1 MFYKVG
7 LKIYLL
13 GDVMNLTNTMSP
25 QLFLYEKIKPFGLP
39 IAILMLM
46 VMMVIPLPSILLD
59 IFFTTNILLS
69 LLILMVALHTFRP
82 LDFSSFPTVLLFAT
96 ILRLGLNVASTRI
109 VLSAGHTGPDAAG
122 KVIEAFGEF
131 VIAGNYV
138 VGIFVFA
145 ILIIINL
152 VVITK
157 GAGRVSEVSARFTLD
172 AMPGKQMAIDAD
184 LNAGLLTSE
193 EAKQRR
199 DDVAK
204 EADFYGSM
212 DGASKFVK
220 GDAVAGILILLIN
233 IIGGLIIGI
242 AQHDLPASVAAENY
256 IILSVGDGLV
266 AQIPSLLLAIA
277 TAIIVTRVSTSQDLS
292 QQIGSQIGMKQAWLP
307 SAGVLFLLG
316 LIPGMPNVLFLI
328 ASGLTFFIWW
338 RIKQKEDETNDGS
351 DTINENGETVVKEEK
366 DDDNSINLSEIADN
380 SAISMQLGYGLIQ
393 MVDDENDGPLIARIT
408 GVRKQISKELGFIIP
423 PVRIR
428 DDLSLDANHY
438 RIRIGQEIVA
448 EDKVFPQ
455 LILAI
460 PGESAQTKIEGT
472 DVKDPS
478 FGMEATWIERHQQ
491 AKAENLG
498 YMVVEPESVI
508 ATHLNQVLSSQ
519 ANELL
524 GQDDVQA
531 LLDNLSKTSPQL
543 VSSTVPKL
551 IPLNILTSVLKL
563 LLAERMP
570 ISDLRRILE
579 VLASQ
584 NHKNNSPLDIAESI
598 RPAISGLLI
607 QQIAPLNS
615 PLPVITFS
623 AELEQMIVNI
633 SKQTGA
639 NGLIL
644 EASLIQ
650 KIVTAV
656 NSVMEKMQ
664 NENRKAVMI
673 TAPVI
678 RRDLSHMLRQHIPNL
693 DVLSFTELP
702 DNKKIEVIANIG
714 SEEQNNN

>member
-1 MFYKVG
+1 
-7 LKIYLL
+7 
-13 GDVMNLTNTMSP
+13 MNLTNTLGGQISLP
-25 QLFLYEKIKPFGLP
+25 EKIKPFGLP
-39 IAILMLM
+39 VAILMLM
-46 VMMVIPLPSILLD
+46 VMMVIPLPSFLLD

-69 LLILMVALHTFRP
+69 LLILMVSIHTFRP

-199 DDVAK
+199 EDIAK

-220 GDAVAGILILLIN
+220 GDAIAGILILLIN

-242 AQHDLPASVAAENY
+242 AQHNLPVSTAAENY

-292 QQIGSQIGMKQAWLP
+292 KQIGSQIGVKQAWLP
-307 SAGVLFLLG
+307 SACVLFLLG
-316 LIPGMPNVLFLI
+316 LIPGMPNTLFLLG
-328 ASGLTFFIWW
+328 SGLTFFVWW
-338 RIKQKEDETNDGS
+338 MLRKKSEELDEDIRISDENNDIED
-351 DTINENGETVVKEEK
+351 VKDE
-366 DDDNSINLSEIADN
+366 NSISLSEIADN

-393 MVDDENDGPLIARIT
+393 LVDDENEGPLIARIT
-408 GVRKQISKELGFIIP
+408 GVRKQISKELGFVIP
-423 PVRIR
+423 QVRIR
-428 DDLSLDANHY
+428 DDLTLEANHY

-448 EDKVFPQ
+448 EDKIFPQ
-455 LILAI
+455 LLLAI
-460 PGESAQTKIEGT
+460 PGDSAQTKIEGT

-478 FGMEATWIERHQQ
+478 FNMDATWIEPHQQ
-491 AKAENLG
+491 ARAENLG
-498 YMVVEPESVI
+498 YMVVEPEAVI
-508 ATHLNQVLSSQ
+508 ATHLNQILSKQ
-519 ANELL
+519 ASELL

-543 VSSTVPKL
+543 VSSAVPKL
-551 IPLNILTSVLKL
+551 IPLNILTSILKS
-563 LLAERMP
+563 LLAEKMP
-570 ISDLRRILE
+570 ISDLKRILE

-584 NHKNNSPLDIAESI
+584 NIKNMSPIELAEAV
-598 RPAISGLLI
+598 RPTISGLLI

-615 PLPVITFS
+615 PLPIITFS

-633 SKQTGA
+633 AKQTGA

-644 EASLIQ
+644 EANLIQ
-650 KIVTAV
+650 KIVTAINNV
-656 NSVMEKMQ
+656 IEKLQ
-664 NENRKAVMI
+664 SENRKAVMI

-678 RRDLSHMLRQHIPNL
+678 RRDLSHMLRQHIPTL

-702 DNKKIEVIANIG
+702 DNKKIEVVANIG
-714 SEEQNNN
+714 SEEQNKD

>member
-1 MFYKVG
+1 
-7 LKIYLL
+7 
-13 GDVMNLTNTMSP
+13 MNLTNTLASQISLP
-25 QLFLYEKIKPFGLP
+25 EKLKPFGLP
-39 IAILMLM
+39 IAVLMLM
-46 VMMVIPLPSILLD
+46 VMMVIPLPAFLLD

-69 LLILMVALHTFRP
+69 LLILMVSIHTFRP

-109 VLSAGHTGPDAAG
+109 VLSEGHTGPDAAG

-193 EAKQRR
+193 DAKQRR
-199 DDVAK
+199 EDIAK

-220 GDAVAGILILLIN
+220 GDAIAGILILLIN

-242 AQHDLPASVAAENY
+242 AQHNLPVSTAAENY

-292 QQIGSQIGMKQAWLP
+292 KQIGSQIGVKQAWLP
-307 SAGVLFLLG
+307 SACVLFLLG
-316 LIPGMPNVLFLI
+316 LIPGMPNTLFLLG
-328 ASGLTFFIWW
+328 SFLTFSVWW
-338 RIKQKEDETNDGS
+338 IIKNKNEETEDKITLSNDNQ
-351 DTINENGETVVKEEK
+351 DVDDKK
-366 DDDNSINLSEIADN
+366 DDNSISLSDIADN

-393 MVDDENDGPLIARIT
+393 LVDDENDGPLIARIT

-423 PVRIR
+423 QVRIR
-428 DDLSLDANHY
+428 DDLTLEANHY

-448 EDKVFPQ
+448 EDKIFPQ
-455 LILAI
+455 LLLAI
-460 PGESAQTKIEGT
+460 PGDSAQTKIEGT

-478 FGMEATWIERHQQ
+478 FNMDATWIEPHQQ
-491 AKAENLG
+491 ARAENLG
-498 YMVVEPESVI
+498 YMVVEPEAVI
-508 ATHLNQVLSSQ
+508 ATHLNQILSKQ
-519 ANELL
+519 AAELL

-531 LLDNLSKTSPQL
+531 LLDNLSKSSPQL

-551 IPLNILTSVLKL
+551 ISLNILTSILKS
-563 LLAERMP
+563 LLAEKMP
-570 ISDLRRILE
+570 ISDLKRILE

-584 NHKNNSPLDIAESI
+584 NVKNMSPIELAEAV
-598 RPAISGLLI
+598 RPTISGLLI

-615 PLPVITFS
+615 PLPIITFS

-633 SKQTGA
+633 AKQTGA

-644 EASLIQ
+644 EANLIQ
-650 KIVTAV
+650 KIVTAINNV
-656 NSVMEKMQ
+656 IEKLQ
-664 NENRKAVMI
+664 SENRKAVMI

-678 RRDLSHMLRQHIPNL
+678 RRDLSHMLRQHIPTL

-702 DNKKIEVIANIG
+702 DNKKIEVVANIG
-714 SEEQNNN
+714 SDEENKN

>member
-1 MFYKVG
+1 
-7 LKIYLL
+7 KIYLL

-351 DTINENGETVVKEEK
+351 DTINENGKTIVKEEK
-366 DDDNSINLSEIADN
+366 GDDNSINLSEIADN

-524 GQDDVQA
+524 GQDDVQS

-584 NHKNNSPLDIAESI
+584 NHKNNSPLDIAESV

-633 SKQTGA
+633 AKQTGA

-714 SEEQNNN
+714 SEE

>member
-1 MFYKVG
+1 
-7 LKIYLL
+7 
-13 GDVMNLTNTMSP
+13 MNLTSTLSKDFFP
-25 QLFLYEKIKPFGLP
+25 FEKLKALGLP
-39 IAILMLM
+39 VAILMLLM
-46 VMMVIPLPSILLD
+46 MMVVPLPAVLLD

-69 LLILMVALHTFRP
+69 LLILMVSLHTFRP

-199 DDVAK
+199 EDIAK

-220 GDAVAGILILLIN
+220 GDAIAGILILLIN

-242 AQHDLPASVAAENY
+242 AQHDLPVSTAAENY

-292 QQIGSQIGMKQAWLP
+292 KQIGSQIGIKQAWLP

-316 LIPGMPNVLFLI
+316 IIPGMPNFLFLI
-328 ASGLTFFIWW
+328 ASGLTLFIWW
-338 RIKQKEDETNDGS
+338 TIKKQSEHSTVYNETQGIGNDES
-351 DTINENGETVVKEEK
+351 DVDKEK
-366 DDDNSINLSEIADN
+366 DENSISLSEIADN

-393 MVDDENDGPLIARIT
+393 LVDDENDGPLIARIT

-423 PVRIR
+423 QVRIR
-428 DDLSLDANHY
+428 DDLSLEANHY

-448 EDKVFPQ
+448 EDKIFPQ
-455 LILAI
+455 LLLAI
-460 PGESAQTKIEGT
+460 PGDSAQTKIDGT

-478 FGMEATWIERHQQ
+478 FNMDATWIEPHQQ
-491 AKAENLG
+491 ARAENLG
-498 YMVVEPESVI
+498 YMVVEPEAVI
-508 ATHLNQVLSSQ
+508 ATHLNQVLSKQSS
-519 ANELL
+519 ELL

-531 LLDNLSKTSPQL
+531 LLDNLSETSPQL
-543 VSSTVPKL
+543 VSSSVPKI
-551 IPLNILTSVLKL
+551 IPLNILTSILKS

-570 ISDLRRILE
+570 ISDLKRILE
-579 VLASQ
+579 VLTTQNVKNAS
-584 NHKNNSPLDIAESI
+584 PIELAESV

-615 PLPVITFS
+615 PLPIITFS

-633 SKQTGA
+633 AKQTGA

-650 KIVTAV
+650 KIVSAI
-656 NSVMEKMQ
+656 NEVMEKMQ
-664 NENRKAVMI
+664 SQNRNAIMI

-678 RRDLSHMLRQHIPNL
+678 RRDLSHMLRQHIPSLN
-693 DVLSFTELP
+693 VLSFTELP
-702 DNKKIEVIANIG
+702 DSKKIEVVANIG
-714 SEEQNNN
+714 SEETSNN

>member
-1 MFYKVG
+1 VFYKVG

-338 RIKQKEDETNDGS
+338 RIKQKEDENNDGS
-351 DTINENGETVVKEEK
+351 DNINENGETVVKEEK

-508 ATHLNQVLSSQ
+508 ATHLNQILSSQ

-584 NHKNNSPLDIAESI
+584 NHKNNSPLDIAESV

-633 SKQTGA
+633 AKQTGA

-702 DNKKIEVIANIG
+702 DNKKIEVVANIG